1 LADLHHTALLQS
13 HHADFLRNRKRRI
26 GHTKAM
32 ISRIHR
38 VRNKVNMM
46 IARVVLRKKD

>member
-1 LADLHHTALLQS
+1 MALLQS
-13 HHADFLRNRKRRI
+13 HHAYILRNRKRRI

-32 ISRIHR
+32 FPRTHR
-38 VRNKVNMM
+38 ARNKVNMM